1 MVRYLSLILFIGL
14 ALGQNQVDALEAAR
28 LAKSAA
34 EKAQAEADA
43 ATEEAKR
50 KIAQELGLDYEKAI
64 VLKTAV
70 IYLRN
75 VERIDGD
82 VF

>member
-1 MVRYLSLILFIGL
+1 M
-14 ALGQNQVDALEAAR
+14 
-28 LAKSAA
+28 
-34 EKAQAEADA
+34 ADA

-75 VERIDGD
+75 GERIDGD